1 MISSISY
8 HSSSWVLPNSSSY
21 SSICLKTEEA
31 VFWCDSSKLVKC
43 ISFISR
49 FSLSGFWYYSEA
61 KLAIPSLNTKT
72 LRGSTPYMRAKILT
86 SNLSPSIRYGLLIYF
101 CTTYW
106 VLCSRSIF
114 LMPLVKKVSNPL
126 VGGIGFQINALPL
139 SNFCFGLNWSLNS
152 LVSEGR
158 IQVFGKNWNS

>member
-1 MISSISY
+1 MISSISC
-8 HSSSWVLPNSSSY
+8 HSSSWVLPSSSSY

-31 VFWCDSSKLVKC
+31 VYWWDSSKPVKC
-43 ISFISR
+43 IPFISR
-49 FSLSGFWYYSEA
+49 FSLSGFWYFSEA
-61 KLAIPSLNTKT
+61 KLAIPSRYTKI

-86 SNLSPSIRYGLLIYF
+86 SNLSQSIRYGLLRYF
-101 CTTYW
+101 WTTYC

-114 LMPLVKKVSNPL
+114 LMPLVKKVSYPF
-126 VGGIGFQINALPL
+126 VGGIGFQINAFPL

-158 IQVFGKNWNS
+158 IQVFGKN